1 VTGAY
6 DPPMAD
12 NDVPGPALRIGTVAA
27 ALGVSVDTLR
37 RWEQDGR
44 IQFERRGGQR
54 YLDAEALARLLRER
68 SPARHSSARNRLD
81 GVVLAVTKD
90 KVMAQV
96 EMACGP
102 YRIVSLM
109 SREAVEELG
118 LKPGSPAEAVI
129 KSTGIIVETRGR

>member
-1 VTGAY
+1 
-6 DPPMAD
+6 MAD
-12 NDVPGPALRIGTVAA
+12 NDVSDPALRIGTVAA
-27 ALGVSVDTLR
+27 ALGVSIDTLR

-44 IQFERRGGQR
+44 IEFERRGGQR

-68 SPARHSSARNRLD
+68 KPPKHSSARNRLE

-102 YRIVSLM
+102 YRVVSLM
-109 SREAVEELG
+109 SREAVDELD
-118 LKPGSPAEAVI
+118 LKPGSYAEAVI
-129 KSTGIIVETRGR
+129 KSTTIIVETR